1 MTMAEV
7 EDKIVKDV
15 LMHGFKADERTCS
28 EAKLRFLMQ
37 QKTSLIDQWRYT
49 RTGLLKELTRK
60 LDQIDRKDV
69 ESLVQIPSGDDEAL
83 NEIDEDDL
91 LEEDEDEEED
101 EDDDE
106 ESEEESETE
115 HLLDNGYQSNVLN
128 EIQEENE
135 DEYEEEHIGEN
146 MNQLSP
152 INEQREMANNVEASI
167 HTDLPSYK
175 SQSPNLTPVLNAV
188 TSENEMDR
196 LRQRIANL
204 ESYVKREVA
213 EIKQDLYNLS

>member
-37 QKTSLIDQWRYT
+37 QKTSLVDQWRYT

-101 EDDDE
+101 E
-106 ESEEESETE
+106 ESGEESETE

-135 DEYEEEHIGEN
+135 DEYEEENIGEN

-152 INEQREMANNVEASI
+152 INEHHEKVNNVEASI
-167 HTDLPSYK
+167 HTDCPSYK
-175 SQSPNLTPVLNAV
+175 SHQSPILTPVLNAV
-188 TSENEMDR
+188 TSENEMER

-204 ESYVKREVA
+204 ESYVKREIA
-213 EIKQDLYNLS
+213 EIKQDLLNLS

>member
-15 LMHGFKADERTCS
+15 IMHGFKADERTCS

-49 RTGLLKELTRK
+49 RTGLLRELTRK

-91 LEEDEDEEED
+91 LEEDEEE
-101 EDDDE
+101 DE

-128 EIQEENE
+128 
-135 DEYEEEHIGEN
+135 
-146 MNQLSP
+146 
-152 INEQREMANNVEASI
+152 
-167 HTDLPSYK
+167 
-175 SQSPNLTPVLNAV
+175 
-188 TSENEMDR
+188 
-196 LRQRIANL
+196 
-204 ESYVKREVA
+204 
-213 EIKQDLYNLS
+213 

>member
-101 EDDDE
+101 E

-135 DEYEEEHIGEN
+135 DEYEEENIGE
-146 MNQLSP
+146 NQLSP
-152 INEQREMANNVEASI
+152 INEQHEMANNVEASI

-175 SQSPNLTPVLNAV
+175 SNQSPILTPVLNAV
-188 TSENEMDR
+188 ASENEMDR

-213 EIKQDLYNLS
+213 EIKQDLHNLS